1 MSWLLS
7 VFAYVLCRL
16 KLRIFVL
23 LALLISHIRIS
34 MADDKEVGISSV
46 DAISYRPTDADI
58 QKGVV
63 VRFISSKRINAN

>member
-1 MSWLLS
+1 
-7 VFAYVLCRL
+7 
-16 KLRIFVL
+16 
-23 LALLISHIRIS
+23 